1 MANAQA
7 IALRLKQVMSELQAR
22 EKVLDYRTAL
32 SSIVDDD
39 RWARVAE
46 QMSKI
51 EADKVQLLTMGEMT
65 PHRLGHLQGQID
77 ILRTITRAT
86 LMGDDDVAQL
96 ASRVAELRTEA
107 NALQDRLNAA
117 EMDPVDQ
124 FTNSLQGD

>member
-7 IALRLKQVMSELQAR
+7 IAQRLKQVLSELQAR
-22 EKVLDYRTAL
+22 QKVLDYRTAL

-39 RWARVAE
+39 RWAKVAE

-51 EADKVQLLTMGEMT
+51 EADKVQLLTTGEMT

-86 LMGDDDVAQL
+86 LMGSDDVAQL